1 MRRRPWVGLAAA
13 AALLIGTAACD
24 PAEEDAAGAAPV
36 VRVTSAAALASAYAT
51 APSGSTI
58 ELASGVYQPKQLR
71 RPADAP
77 TLDQPVTLRAEDG
90 ADVEVRSLDVAGPA
104 LRVSGLHLTGI
115 IRFRAAAVRSS
126 LEGSTV
132 DPGTVIVEGDD
143 VTIRDNHITAA
154 PDRDALDIGAT
165 DGSGPRRVL
174 VHRNVLGP
182 GTLSPGSSAHVDCL
196 QVMSAEQLVISAN
209 VLYDCPAQ
217 TLLVKSDLGPVHDV
231 RIDRNALRGC
241 RPRTDTCPAF
251 MTLQIIPGAHPMSDV
266 EVRGNS
272 VAGAFRAVGQV
283 PGLALR
289 GNAIDEVADGCEHL
303 TERNV
308 VGRARCDVPPGNLIA
323 APRWTSVDAAP
334 PNLRAEAD
342 SPTVDAGPPTMDAD
356 ADGRTSA
363 CGSAWDAGAFER
375 CES

>member
-1 MRRRPWVGLAAA
+1 MTRRPWVGLVTT
-13 AALLIGTAACD
+13 AALLLGATACD
-24 PAEEDAAGAAPV
+24 LSEEEAAGAAPV
-36 VRVTSAAALASAYAT
+36 VRVTSAAALASAYSK

-58 ELASGVYQPKQLR
+58 ELAPGVYAPKQLR
-71 RPADAP
+71 RPAGAP
-77 TLDQPVTLRAEDG
+77 ALERPVTLRAEHG
-90 ADVEVRSLDVAGPA
+90 ADVEVRALDVAGPA
-104 LRVSGLHLTGI
+104 LRVTGLRLTGI

-126 LEGSTV
+126 LVGSTV

-143 VTIRDNHITAA
+143 VTIRDNRITAA

-165 DGSGPRRVL
+165 DGTGPRRVR

-182 GTLSPGSSAHVDCL
+182 GKLSPGSSAHVDCL
-196 QVMSAEQLVISAN
+196 QVMSAERLVVTAN

-231 RIDRNALRGC
+231 RIERNALRGC
-241 RPRTDTCPAF
+241 RPRTHACPAF
-251 MTLQIIPGAHPMSDV
+251 MTLQVIPGAHPMSDIVV
-266 EVRGNS
+266 EGNS
-272 VAGAFRAVGQV
+272 VAGAFRSVGQL

-303 TERNV
+303 VERNV
-308 VGRARCDVPPGNLIA
+308 VGRARCDVPPGNLVA
-323 APRWTSVDAAP
+323 APRWSSVDAAP
-334 PNLRAEAD
+334 PDLRAAPG
-342 SPTVDAGPPTMDAD
+342 SPTVDAGPSTMGTD

-375 CES
+375 CDG